1 MSRFITLTSHLAT
14 SVCVNVD
21 HICSVVEDP
30 IRKGE
35 TVVSMSNGDQLAVQ
49 ERVDILLVEL
59 KSQPVLW

>member
-1 MSRFITLTSHLAT
+1 MSRFITLTSHLGKPL
-14 SVCVNVD
+14 CVNVD

-35 TVVSMSNGDQLAVQ
+35 TVVSMSSGDEFAVQ
-49 ERVDILLVEL
+49 ERIDILLVEL